1 MLAASSALPVQPGEE
16 VFPGQLRRRDPG
28 QQLPG
33 PEAAITLLYRADRRI
48 DRLDHAQPVT
58 QLADRSQPRARGQ
71 RRIRR
76 ADPRLPALPLP
87 AAYPGHQIGAFLAE
101 MIVTSQ

>member
-1 MLAASSALPVQPGEE
+1 MAVQPSQEIL
-16 VFPGQLRRRDPG
+16 PGQLRRRQPR

-33 PEAAITLLYRADRRI
+33 PESAGTLLNRPDRRI
-48 DRLDHAQPVT
+48 QRPDHAQPVT
-58 QLADRSQPRARGQ
+58 QPGDRSHPRVRGQ

-87 AAYPGHQIGAFLAE
+87 AAYPGHQIGAFPAE

>member
-1 MLAASSALPVQPGEE
+1 MRALPVQPRQE
-16 VFPGQLRRRDPG
+16 VLPGQLRRRDPG

-33 PEAAITLLYRADRRI
+33 PEAAIPLLNRAHCRVECP
-48 DRLDHAQPVT
+48 DHAEPVT
-58 QLADRSQPRARGQ
+58 QFADRGQPCARGQ

-76 ADPRLPALPLP
+76 ADPRLPALPPP
-87 AAYPGHQIGAFLAE
+87 AAYPGHHIGAFLAE